1 MMKFLISFAI
11 VLMTAAGIAAQQS
24 SSTPPPSPPPSST
37 PAPPPTQISP
47 QPTSARSADLRR
59 IQQQQFPL
67 NPVSESDRLS
77 ARVTRLAY
85 MVAPLYKKPSGKD
98 LAAILPS
105 KAIEQKYADFLRLE
119 DTGLFKL
126 VPDSGCVYS
135 DRVVSAK
142 EECLKYSFPG
152 AGNSFSFRT
161 EGYRLR
167 HLADL
172 TYVDDKLRMT
182 GIFMHSIAVDL
193 GNVPI
198 ESASL
203 TTKGM
208 RFLTGF
214 KPSTMADDVLVVDQ
228 HLARGVKTD
237 GFVYSKEVD
246 PMADRTYAIRAVAY
260 RGKVVRAAA
269 GIRYNELEYDKRR
282 DVIVVFRVVE
292 MNGEGVTILWR
303 KLADIESPRIKMPKP
318 EKDDE
323 KGDDDE
329 AN

>member
-1 MMKFLISFAI
+1 MMKLLISFAI
-11 VLMTAAGIAAQQS
+11 ALVTAAGIAAQQS
-24 SSTPPPSPPPSST
+24 SSTPPPATPPSST
-37 PAPPPTQISP
+37 PAPQTTQVSP

-85 MVAPLYKKPSGKD
+85 LIAPLYKRPSGKD

-105 KAIEQKYADFLRLE
+105 KAIEQKYAEFLQLE
-119 DTGLFKL
+119 SVGLVKL
-126 VPDSGCVYS
+126 VRDSGCVFS
-135 DRVVSAK
+135 DRVVSVR

-167 HLADL
+167 HLADV

-198 ESASL
+198 ETASL
-203 TTKGM
+203 ETRGM

-214 KPSTMADDVLVVDQ
+214 EPSTLADDVLVVDQ
-228 HLARGVKTD
+228 RLSRGIRSD
-237 GFVYSKEVD
+237 NFVYSKEID

-292 MNGEGVTILWR
+292 MNAEGVTILWR
-303 KLADIESPRIKMPKP
+303 KLADIEAPKIKMPKT
-318 EKDDE
+318 EKEDE
-323 KGDDDE
+323 KRDGDE